1 MATSEDIVMR
11 KRSLI
16 CLRSLKVIDFGTNGK
31 RVYTFLI
38 NNNLVI
44 FVAASRVPR
53 DLDSDTGRGC
63 MEATARRGRQS
74 VSVK

>member
-16 CLRSLKVIDFGTNGK
+16 CSRSLKVIDFGTNGK

-53 DLDSDTGRGC
+53 DLDSDTWRSWKRPRV
-63 MEATARRGRQS
+63 EVVSQS
-74 VSVK
+74 V